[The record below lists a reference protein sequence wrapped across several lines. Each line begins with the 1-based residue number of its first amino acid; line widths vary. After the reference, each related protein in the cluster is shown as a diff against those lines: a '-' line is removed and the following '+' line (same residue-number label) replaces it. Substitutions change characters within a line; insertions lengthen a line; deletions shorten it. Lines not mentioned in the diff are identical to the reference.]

1 MEEHNELEPQEEV
14 VISNGASVEE
24 DGTIKIDLS
33 QINKPQANTVQEQ
46 ETNEV
51 DVPEPAGN
59 SETLDEG
66 VPQQEGSPQNEELPQ
81 NEEAVLEEII
91 EEILPNN
98 ATAEAVNLQDEVK
111 EAIIENKQN
120 GIELPENI
128 QKVID
133 FMGETGGSL
142 EDYVKL
148 NTDYSKLDNYNL
160 LKEYYQNT
168 KPHLDS
174 DEIDFLMEENFA
186 FDEDVDD
193 ERDIRK
199 KKIAQKEELQKARKH
214 LEGLKSQYY
223 SEIKAGTKL
232 APEQQKAVEF
242 FNRYNKENEEATRLA
257 EKQKQTFL
265 QKTDQVFS
273 NDFKGFD
280 FNVGDKKY
288 RFNVKNAAE
297 VKNSQSDI
305 HNFIKKF
312 LNENNEMSDASGY
325 HKGLFTA
332 MNPDAIAQHFYEQG
346 KADAIKDSTVKAKN
360 IDMGT
365 RGVHQ
370 DVKTV
375 NGWQVRAVDGGA
387 SDSKL
392 KIKTF
397 RKI

>member
-1 MEEHNELEPQEEV
+1 MEENNELNPEAEV
-14 VISNGASVEE
+14 VISNGASVDSE
-24 DGTIKIDLS
+24 GTIKLDFA
-33 QINKPQANTVQEQ
+33 QINKPQVDAIQEQ

-51 DVPEPAGN
+51 DVPEPAGD

-66 VPQQEGSPQNEELPQ
+66 IPPREESFQNEGPII
-81 NEEAVLEEII
+81 EEII

-98 ATAEAVNLQDEVK
+98 APAEVVNLQDEVR
-111 EAIIENKQN
+111 EAIVESKQS
-120 GIELPENI
+120 GIELPDNI

-133 FMGETGGSL
+133 FMNETGGSL

-168 KPHLDS
+168 KPHLDNE
-174 DEIDFLMEENFA
+174 EIDFLMEENFA

-193 ERDIRK
+193 EREIRK
-199 KKIAQKEELQKARKH
+199 KKIAQKEELQKAKKH

-242 FNRYNKENEEATRLA
+242 FNRYNKENEEATIMA
-257 EKQKQTFL
+257 EQQKQVFL

-273 NDFKGFD
+273 EDFKGFD
-280 FNVGDKKY
+280 FNVGEKKY
-288 RFNVKNAAE
+288 RFNVKNTAD

-312 LNENNEMSDASGY
+312 LNEKNEMSDAKGY
-325 HKGLFTA
+325 HKSLFTA
-332 MNPDAIAQHFYEQG
+332 MNADAVAQHFYEQG
-346 KADAIKDSTVKAKN
+346 KADAIKDSTIKAKN

-370 DVKTV
+370 DVKTA
-375 NGWQVRAVDGGA
+375 NGWQVRSVDSGT

-397 RKI
+397 KQT

>member
-1 MEEHNELEPQEEV
+1 MEENNELNQEAEV
-14 VISNGASVEE
+14 VIDNGASVDS
-24 DGTIKIDLS
+24 DGTIKLDFGK
-33 QINKPQANTVQEQ
+33 INKQPADAIQEQ

-51 DVPEPAGN
+51 DVQERAED
-59 SETLDEG
+59 SETVDERI
-66 VPQQEGSPQNEELPQ
+66 PQQQEPIQDERPVIEEIIDEELPVDASP
-81 NEEAVLEEII
+81 EA
-91 EEILPNN
+91 
-98 ATAEAVNLQDEVK
+98 TNLQEEVR
-111 EAIIENKQN
+111 EALIDNRQS
-120 GIELPENI
+120 GVELPENI

-133 FMGETGGSL
+133 FMNDTGGSL

-160 LKEYYQNT
+160 LKEYYQST
-168 KPHLDS
+168 KPHLDNE
-174 DEIDFLMEENFA
+174 EIDFLMEENFA
-186 FDEDVDD
+186 FDEEIDD

-199 KKIAQKEELQKARKH
+199 KKIAQKEEIQKARKY

-223 SEIKAGTKL
+223 NEIKAGTRL

-257 EKQKQTFL
+257 EQQQKAFL

-288 RFNVKNAAE
+288 RFNIKNAAE

-312 LNENNEMSDASGY
+312 LNEKNEMSDAAGY

-332 MNPDAIAQHFYEQG
+332 MNADAIAQHFYEQG
-346 KADAIKDSTVKAKN
+346 KADAVKESTTKAKN

-370 DVKTV
+370 DVKAV
-375 NGWQVRAVDGGA
+375 NSWQVRSVDSGA

>member
-1 MEEHNELEPQEEV
+1 MEENNELNQEAEV
-14 VISNGASVEE
+14 VIDNGASVDS
-24 DGTIKIDLS
+24 DGTIKLDFGK
-33 QINKPQANTVQEQ
+33 INKQPADAIQEQ

-51 DVPEPAGN
+51 DVQERAED
-59 SETLDEG
+59 SETVDERI
-66 VPQQEGSPQNEELPQ
+66 PQQQEPIQDERPVIEEIIDEELPVDASP
-81 NEEAVLEEII
+81 EA
-91 EEILPNN
+91 
-98 ATAEAVNLQDEVK
+98 TNLQEEVR
-111 EAIIENKQN
+111 EALIDNRQS
-120 GIELPENI
+120 GVELPENI

-133 FMGETGGSL
+133 FMNDTGGSL

-160 LKEYYQNT
+160 LKEYYQST
-168 KPHLDS
+168 KPHLDNE
-174 DEIDFLMEENFA
+174 EIDFLMEENFA
-186 FDEDVDD
+186 FDEEIDD

-199 KKIAQKEELQKARKH
+199 KKIAQKEEIQKARKY

-223 SEIKAGTKL
+223 TEIKAGTRL

-257 EKQKQTFL
+257 EQQQKAFL

-288 RFNVKNAAE
+288 RFNIKNAAE

-312 LNENNEMSDASGY
+312 LNEKNEMSDAAGY

-332 MNPDAIAQHFYEQG
+332 MNADAIAQHFYEQG
-346 KADAIKDSTVKAKN
+346 KADAIKESTTKAKN

-370 DVKTV
+370 DVKTA
-375 NGWQVRAVDGGA
+375 NGWQVRSVDSGA

-392 KIKTF
+392 RIKTF
-397 RKI
+397 KQI

>member
-1 MEEHNELEPQEEV
+1 MEENNELNPEAEV
-14 VISNGASVEE
+14 VISNGASVDSE
-24 DGTIKIDLS
+24 GTIKLDFA
-33 QINKPQANTVQEQ
+33 QINKPQVDAIQEQ

-51 DVPEPAGN
+51 DVPEPAGD

-66 VPQQEGSPQNEELPQ
+66 IPPREESFQNEGPII
-81 NEEAVLEEII
+81 EEII

-98 ATAEAVNLQDEVK
+98 APAEVVNLQDEVR
-111 EAIIENKQN
+111 EAIVESKQS
-120 GIELPENI
+120 GIELPDNI

-133 FMGETGGSL
+133 FMNETGGSL

-168 KPHLDS
+168 KPHLDNE
-174 DEIDFLMEENFA
+174 EIDFLMEENFA

-193 ERDIRK
+193 EREIRK
-199 KKIAQKEELQKARKH
+199 KKIAQKEELQKAKKH

-242 FNRYNKENEEATRLA
+242 FNRYNKENEEATIMA
-257 EKQKQTFL
+257 EQQKQVFL

-273 NDFKGFD
+273 EDFKGFD
-280 FNVGDKKY
+280 FNVGEKKY
-288 RFNVKNAAE
+288 RFNVKNAAD

-312 LNENNEMSDASGY
+312 LNEKNEMSDAKGY
-325 HKGLFTA
+325 HKSLFTA
-332 MNPDAIAQHFYEQG
+332 MNADAVAQHFYEQG
-346 KADAIKDSTVKAKN
+346 KADAIKDSTIKAKN

-370 DVKTV
+370 DVKTA
-375 NGWQVRAVDGGA
+375 NGWQVRSVDSGT

-397 RKI
+397 KQT

>member
-1 MEEHNELEPQEEV
+1 MEENNELDPKEEV
-14 VISNGASVEE
+14 VINNGASVDK
-24 DGTIKIDLS
+24 DGTIKLDFG
-33 QINKPQANTVQEQ
+33 QINKPQADAIQEQ

-51 DVPEPAGN
+51 DVPESAGD
-59 SETLDEG
+59 SKTLDEG
-66 VPQQEGSPQNEELPQ
+66 IPQRKESFQNEGPII
-81 NEEAVLEEII
+81 EEII

-98 ATAEAVNLQDEVK
+98 APAEVVNLQDEVR
-111 EAIIENKQN
+111 EAIVESKQN

-133 FMGETGGSL
+133 FMSETGGSL

-168 KPHLDS
+168 KPHLEN

-186 FDEDVDD
+186 FDEDIDD
-193 ERDIRK
+193 EREIRK

-232 APEQQKAVEF
+232 APDQQKAVEF
-242 FNRYNKENEEATRLA
+242 FNRYNKENEEATKLA
-257 EKQKQTFL
+257 EKQQQTFL

-312 LNENNEMSDASGY
+312 LNEKNEMSDASGY
-325 HKGLFTA
+325 HKSLFTA
-332 MNPDAIAQHFYEQG
+332 MNADAVAQHFYEQG

-370 DVKTV
+370 DVKTA
-375 NGWQVRAVDGGA
+375 NGWQIRSVDSGT

-397 RKI
+397 KQI

>member
-14 VISNGASVEE
+14 VISNGASVDE
-24 DGTIKIDLS
+24 DGTIKLDLS
-33 QINKPQANTVQEQ
+33 QINKPQANAVQEQ
-46 ETNEV
+46 KTNEV
-51 DVPEPAGN
+51 DVPEPARN

-66 VPQQEGSPQNEELPQ
+66 VPPREESFQ

-133 FMGETGGSL
+133 FMSETGGSL

-186 FDEDVDD
+186 FDEDIDD

-214 LEGLKSQYY
+214 LESLKSQYY

-288 RFNVKNAAE
+288 RFNVKNATE

-325 HKGLFTA
+325 HKEFVYSYESRRYCTA
-332 MNPDAIAQHFYEQG
+332 
-346 KADAIKDSTVKAKN
+346 
-360 IDMGT
+360 
-365 RGVHQ
+365 
-370 DVKTV
+370 
-375 NGWQVRAVDGGA
+375 
-387 SDSKL
+387 L
-392 KIKTF
+392 L
-397 RKI
+397 

>member
-1 MEEHNELEPQEEV
+1 MEENNELEPAAEV
-14 VISNGASVEE
+14 VIGNGATVDT
-24 DGTIKIDLS
+24 DGTIKLDFA
-33 QINKPQANTVQEQ
+33 QINKQSEDAIQER

-51 DVPEPAGN
+51 DVQERTGD
-59 SETLDEG
+59 SEEVDEE
-66 VPQQEGSPQNEELPQ
+66 VPQRQEPFQNEGS
-81 NEEAVLEEII
+81 II
-91 EEILPNN
+91 EEIIDEPLSEE
-98 ATAEAVNLQDEVK
+98 ATQEAVTLQEEVR
-111 EAIIENKQN
+111 EAVAESRSQ
-120 GIELPENI
+120 GIDLPENI

-133 FMGETGGSL
+133 FMSETGGSL

-186 FDEDVDD
+186 FDEEVDD

-199 KKIAQKEELQKARKH
+199 KRIAQKEELQKARKH

-232 APEQQKAVEF
+232 APEQQKAIEF
-242 FNRYNKENEEATRLA
+242 FNRYNKENEEAIRVA
-257 EKQKQTFL
+257 EEQTKTFL

-273 NDFKGFD
+273 EDFKGFD
-280 FNVGDKKY
+280 FSVGDKKY
-288 RFNVKNAAE
+288 RFNVKNASD
-297 VKNSQSDI
+297 VKNQQSDI
-305 HNFIKKF
+305 NNFIKKF
-312 LNENNEMSDASGY
+312 LNEKNEMSDAKGY

-332 MNPDAIAQHFYEQG
+332 MNADAVAQHFYEQG
-346 KADAIKDSTVKAKN
+346 KADAMKDSTSRAKN
-360 IDMGT
+360 IEMGV

-370 DVKTV
+370 DVKQV
-375 NGWQVRAVDGGA
+375 NGWQVRAVETGRA
-387 SDSKL
+387 DSKL

-397 RKI
+397 KPI

>member
-1 MEEHNELEPQEEV
+1 MEENNELDHKEEI
-14 VISNGASVEE
+14 VISNGASVDE
-24 DGTIKIDLS
+24 DGTIKLDFG
-33 QINKPQANTVQEQ
+33 QINKPPTDAIQKQ

-51 DVPEPAGN
+51 DVPEPAGD
-59 SETLDEG
+59 SEALDEG
-66 VPQQEGSPQNEELPQ
+66 VPPREEPIQNEGS
-81 NEEAVLEEII
+81 VIEEII
-91 EEILPNN
+91 DEPLLADAPV
-98 ATAEAVNLQDEVK
+98 EAINLQNEVR
-111 EAIIENKQN
+111 EAIADNKQS

-128 QKVID
+128 QKAID
-133 FMGETGGSL
+133 FMNDTGGTL

-174 DEIDFLMEENFA
+174 EEIDFLMEENFA
-186 FDEDVDD
+186 FDEDIDD
-193 ERDIRK
+193 EREIRK
-199 KKIAQKEELQKARKH
+199 KRIAQKEELQKARKH

-223 SEIKAGTKL
+223 SEIKAGIKL

-242 FNRYNKENEEATRLA
+242 FNRYNKENEEATKLA
-257 EKQKQTFL
+257 EKQKQVFL

-280 FNVGDKKY
+280 FSVGDKKY
-288 RFNVKNAAE
+288 RFNVKNATE

-325 HKGLFTA
+325 HKSLFTA
-332 MNPDAIAQHFYEQG
+332 MNADAVAQHFYEQG
-346 KADAIKDSTVKAKN
+346 KADAIKDSTTKAKN

-375 NGWQVRAVDGGA
+375 NGWQVRSVDSGP

>member
-1 MEEHNELEPQEEV
+1 MEENNELNPEAEV
-14 VISNGASVEE
+14 VIGNGASVDSE
-24 DGTIKIDLS
+24 GTIKLDFA
-33 QINKPQANTVQEQ
+33 QINKQPAEIVEEQ
-46 ETNEV
+46 EAVEV
-51 DVPEPAGN
+51 VIPEQIIENIIAPE
-59 SETLDEG
+59 ET
-66 VPQQEGSPQNEELPQ
+66 PQEILQNED
-81 NEEAVLEEII
+81 NILEEII
-91 EEILPNN
+91 DTDLP
-98 ATAEAVNLQDEVK
+98 AGAPVEVVNLQENVK
-111 EAIIENKQN
+111 EAIIESKQS
-120 GIELPENI
+120 GIELPDNI

-133 FMGETGGSL
+133 FMNETGGSL

-168 KPHLDS
+168 KPHLDNE
-174 DEIDFLMEENFA
+174 EIDFLMEENFA

-193 ERDIRK
+193 EREIRK
-199 KKIAQKEELQKARKH
+199 KKIAQKEELQKAKKH

-242 FNRYNKENEEATRLA
+242 FNRYNKENEEATIMA
-257 EKQKQTFL
+257 EQQKQVFL

-273 NDFKGFD
+273 EDFKGFD
-280 FNVGDKKY
+280 FNVGEKKY
-288 RFNVKNAAE
+288 RFNVKNTAD

-312 LNENNEMSDASGY
+312 LNEKNEMSDAKGY
-325 HKGLFTA
+325 HKSLFTA
-332 MNPDAIAQHFYEQG
+332 MNADAVAQHFYEQG
-346 KADAIKDSTVKAKN
+346 KADAIKDSTIKAKN

-370 DVKTV
+370 DVKTA
-375 NGWQVRAVDGGA
+375 NGWQVRSVDSGT

-397 RKI
+397 KQT